1 MFYIFK
7 QKTHFKYFN
16 IELGAYYIFIYFYL
30 GGIPNMEIR
39 NIRSFIK
46 ITELGNITKAASY
59 LGYAQSTVTLQIQ
72 QLEDELGVDLFN
84 RNGKKLTLSDNGKE
98 FLQYAYQIIKYESK
112 AINHFAISNEPKG
125 ILNIGVM
132 ETVCSSNYTKLF
144 QNFSATHPTVSL
156 NIQIATTHQALEN
169 LDNGTFDVIFLLDNK
184 IHRPDLV
191 TVREYPVDI
200 SFFCSSCHPL
210 ANEKV
215 VYLERL
221 LQDPFILTEKGCNY
235 RNVFETDIAM
245 RNLSLN
251 CSTEIGYTKYIIDA
265 VENQL
270 GIGLLPAFTLQ
281 EALDEGK
288 ISLIKIADY
297 QIQMYIQVIYSNKR
311 PIAPP
316 LYAFLNT
323 L

>member
-1 MFYIFK
+1 
-7 QKTHFKYFN
+7 
-16 IELGAYYIFIYFYL
+16 
-30 GGIPNMEIR
+30 MEIR

-46 ITELGNITKAASY
+46 VTELGSITKAAIH
-59 LGYAQSTVTLQIQ
+59 LGYAQSTITLQIR

-112 AINHFAISNEPKG
+112 ALNHFTITNEPKG
-125 ILNIGVM
+125 SLNIGVM
-132 ETVCSSNYTKLF
+132 ETVCSSNYSNYF
-144 QNFSATHPTVSL
+144 HNFSAVHPSVSL
-156 NIQIATTHQALEN
+156 NIQIVTTHQALEN

-191 TVREYPVDI
+191 TVRAYPIDI
-200 SFFCSSCHPL
+200 SFFCSSSHPL
-210 ANEKV
+210 AKENV
-215 VYLERL
+215 VYLDRL
-221 LQDPFILTEKGCNY
+221 LQEPFILTEKGCNY

-251 CSTEIGYTKYIIDA
+251 CKTEIGYTQYIIDA
-265 VENQL
+265 VGGQL

-281 EALDEGK
+281 DALDEGK
-288 ISLIKIADY
+288 ISLIKMADY
-297 QIQMYIQVIYSNKR
+297 QIHMYVQVIYSNKR